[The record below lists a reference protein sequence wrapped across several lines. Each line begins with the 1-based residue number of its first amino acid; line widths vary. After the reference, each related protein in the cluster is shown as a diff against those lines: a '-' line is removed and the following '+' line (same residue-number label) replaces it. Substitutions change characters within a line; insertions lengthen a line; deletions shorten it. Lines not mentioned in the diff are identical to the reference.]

1 MYQSEV
7 VNMENLKGT
16 DPTEGELEG
25 IESQKFKKNDFTI
38 FMEEMG
44 DGFQKF
50 YVRSGEVFKKFIKS
64 IGNALKYFRFKFL
77 NIFREKS
84 LEEEQY
90 EITRNVYHQNKILKQ
105 QLREIEESV
114 DQTRNLATEIKGDT
128 ETIMLD
134 VKIVVFMVESQMEK
148 IENLEDYMMG
158 SLGSDWNQ
166 IKNNWSMYKDG
177 EITRGDFVK
186 VALRK
191 LGKNFLGIFVNVV
204 S

>member
-1 MYQSEV
+1 
-7 VNMENLKGT
+7 MEKPKGT
-16 DPTEGELEG
+16 DPTEGELDR
-25 IESQKFKKNDFTI
+25 IKPQKFKKNDFTI

-50 YVRSGEVFKKFIKS
+50 YVKSGDVFKKFIKS

-77 NIFREKS
+77 NIFRDKS
-84 LEEEQY
+84 IEEEQY
-90 EITRNVYHQNKILKQ
+90 EISKNLYQQNKRLKK
-105 QLREIEESV
+105 QLQEIEKTVEN
-114 DQTRNLATEIKGDT
+114 TENLASQIKGDT

>member
-1 MYQSEV
+1 
-7 VNMENLKGT
+7 MENLKGT
-16 DPTEGELEG
+16 DPKEEDSEKL
-25 IESQKFKKNDFTI
+25 ESQEFKKNEFTI

-50 YVRSGEVFKKFIKS
+50 YIKSGEVFKKFRKS

-77 NIFREKS
+77 NIFRDKS
-84 LEEEQY
+84 IEEEQY

-166 IKNNWSMYKDG
+166 IKNNWSRYKDG

>member
-1 MYQSEV
+1 
-7 VNMENLKGT
+7 
-16 DPTEGELEG
+16 
-25 IESQKFKKNDFTI
+25 
-38 FMEEMG
+38 
-44 DGFQKF
+44 
-50 YVRSGEVFKKFIKS
+50 
-64 IGNALKYFRFKFL
+64 LKYFRFKFL
-77 NIFREKS
+77 NIFRDKS
-84 LEEEQY
+84 IEEEQY
-90 EITRNVYHQNKILKQ
+90 EITRDLYRQNKKLKK
-105 QLREIEESV
+105 QLREIEMSV
-114 DQTRNLATEIKGDT
+114 DKTQDLATQIKGDT

-158 SLGSDWNQ
+158 NLGSDWNQ

-177 EITRGDFVK
+177 EITRSDFVK